1 LFPDSEKNNVLI
13 FAPYFPPR
21 LRVGAIR
28 PYRFAKYLSR
38 KGWNVS
44 VISIKHPGKELNETQ
59 KKDLEN
65 VSIFELAPP
74 FDNTTTAFK
83 QTSSVRSDNSIL
95 TKIGDWVDSQ
105 IPTDTW
111 WPFFWSKK
119 KEIND
124 IIDRVKP
131 DIIWSTSDP
140 WSGGYVIGKIA
151 VKKGIPWVSDF
162 RDPWTLC
169 SVRFTE
175 KGFFAQKVDKKL
187 EKWIINNSDFM
198 TFTSLTTEQ
207 KYVRYY
213 NILKGRTTTIYNS
226 FDSEIQETDSTE
238 IRQKDTFDIYFL
250 GSFRELSTAELI
262 INTLSK
268 VKEIDRENFDKIFV
282 HSYGDL
288 TEQDL
293 SLSIERGVRD
303 RFITRGKVAFSKVQH
318 ELHNADLLLLSTH
331 PERNDIVPAKLWDYL
346 LAKKNILSLVQNPE
360 VSSILESS
368 NTGKQFDKKELNKA
382 AEYILEMQ
390 EQKRNPNTSKSNRA
404 IKISNFDAPNRAL
417 QLSKVLNEVIKDG

>member
-1 LFPDSEKNNVLI
+1 MFPDSEKNNVLI

-65 VSIFELAPP
+65 VSIYELAPP
-74 FDNTTTAFK
+74 FDNTTTASK
-83 QTSSVRSDNSIL
+83 QTSSLRSDNSIL

-111 WPFFWSKK
+111 LPFFWSKK

-131 DIIWSTSDP
+131 DI
-140 WSGGYVIGKIA
+140 
-151 VKKGIPWVSDF
+151 
-162 RDPWTLC
+162 
-169 SVRFTE
+169 TE

-268 VKEIDRENFDKIFV
+268 VKEIDKEKFDKIFV

-303 RFITRGKVAFSKVQH
+303 RFITRDKVAFSKVQH

-382 AEYILEMQ
+382 AEYILEML

-417 QLSKVLNEVIKDG
+417 QLSKVLKEVIKDG